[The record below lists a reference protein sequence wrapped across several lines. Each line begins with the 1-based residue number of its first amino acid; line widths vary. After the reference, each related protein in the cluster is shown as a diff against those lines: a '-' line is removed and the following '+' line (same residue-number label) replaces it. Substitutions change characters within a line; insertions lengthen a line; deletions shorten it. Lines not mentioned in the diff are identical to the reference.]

1 TAVGRIS
8 TDPKVNSV
16 SGLSGPLMA
25 PSGRFERARA
35 PRLCG
40 VKADIPWNRTGGL
53 VANRDGDNRPIAAK
67 LPTQPE
73 PFPYPNGARAY
84 VAKRPVA
91 DLCMV
96 FTRGS
101 KPQRSGLSVRL
112 DLAHRLLPRC
122 FLL

>member
-1 TAVGRIS
+1 L
-8 TDPKVNSV
+8 
-16 SGLSGPLMA
+16 SGLA
-25 PSGRFERARA
+25 A

-73 PFPYPNGARAY
+73 PSPYPNGARAY

-96 FTRGS
+96 FTRGV
-101 KPQRSGLSVRL
+101 QNRSAV
-112 DLAHRLLPRC
+112 DLAC
-122 FLL
+122 VWI